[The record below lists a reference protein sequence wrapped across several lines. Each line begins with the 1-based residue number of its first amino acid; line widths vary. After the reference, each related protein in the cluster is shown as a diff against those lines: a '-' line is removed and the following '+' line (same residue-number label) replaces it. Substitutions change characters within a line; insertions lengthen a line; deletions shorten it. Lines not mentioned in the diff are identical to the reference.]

1 MLWAGGKW
9 GNALLG
15 FRAVEQFE
23 NARRPQSAMMPREV
37 DEYFVRPA
45 EQRNPN
51 SVPVQFED
59 GNLVDP
65 DACGHR
71 TPPIW
76 ASIPARTTG
85 CVKIAM
91 GRNWAEYSDNINHTR
106 AFTIG
111 GRG

>member
-1 MLWAGGKW
+1 MLVAGQSR
-9 GNALLG
+9 NALLG

-23 NARRPQSAMMPREV
+23 QARRPQSAMMPREV

-51 SVPVQFED
+51 SVPVQFKD

-76 ASIPARTTG
+76 ARIPPQTTG
-85 CVKIAM
+85 CVKIET
-91 GRNWAEYSDNINHTR
+91 GRNWAGYSDHINPNR
-106 AFTIG
+106 AFIIG